1 MIEALK
7 ASANGEIKKHLVNI
21 DVYLHN
27 PVGIGEH
34 SNIMA
39 AVEQE
44 LDGIAEK
51 RIIVSE
57 FMNDVTIFIFGL
69 SFAAVVGATFAFMW
83 KMTGAVLED
92 VKKPPKI
99 VHPEMKEV
107 QDGDELL
114 VFKGLED
121 SDDK

>member
-1 MIEALK
+1 
-7 ASANGEIKKHLVNI
+7 
-21 DVYLHN
+21 
-27 PVGIGEH
+27 
-34 SNIMA
+34 
-39 AVEQE
+39 
-44 LDGIAEK
+44 
-51 RIIVSE
+51 
-57 FMNDVTIFIFGL
+57 MNDVTIFIFGL

-114 VFKGLED
+114 VFKAED
-121 SDDK
+121 KEE

>member
-1 MIEALK
+1 
-7 ASANGEIKKHLVNI
+7 
-21 DVYLHN
+21 
-27 PVGIGEH
+27 
-34 SNIMA
+34 
-39 AVEQE
+39 
-44 LDGIAEK
+44 
-51 RIIVSE
+51 
-57 FMNDVTIFIFGL
+57 MNDVTIFIFGI

-121 SDDK
+121 PDDK

>member
-1 MIEALK
+1 
-7 ASANGEIKKHLVNI
+7 
-21 DVYLHN
+21 
-27 PVGIGEH
+27 
-34 SNIMA
+34 
-39 AVEQE
+39 
-44 LDGIAEK
+44 
-51 RIIVSE
+51 
-57 FMNDVTIFIFGL
+57 MNDVTIFIFGL

-107 QDGDELL
+107 QDDDELL

-121 SDDK
+121 PDDK